1 MTDTQKPVADW
12 TVRDFHRYMQTLHLA
27 KFGVDYRPQAGWGR
41 EQRLLG
47 ELIGTAR
54 KPGTADKALVKT
66 FIDECFATYRPTA
79 AYPGTNFGWLWQYR
93 TNVWQRLQLDA
104 KHAAATR
111 AMNDNDGDLDEW
123 F

>member
-1 MTDTQKPVADW
+1 MTDTQKAVADW
-12 TVRDFHRYMQTLHLA
+12 NVRDFHTYMQALHRER
-27 KFGVDYRPQAGWGR
+27 FNVDYRPQAGWGR
-41 EQRLLG
+41 EQKLLG

-54 KPGTADKALVKT
+54 KPGTADKALVKA

-93 TNVWQRLQLDA
+93 SNVWQRLQLEARSAQGRTDVDD
-104 KHAAATR
+104 
-111 AMNDNDGDLDEW
+111 DNGEW